1 MKLSEETDQLLR
13 CLMHILGRAS
23 MPIKTVY
30 DLVGRGDKQIQAF
43 NLCDGSLSQ
52 SEVSKK
58 AKIDQGQLSRTFT
71 RWVENGIAFWIGEG
85 KEARLLHIYPLPS
98 NTKLKSNKP
107 KRSKKR

>member
-1 MKLSEETDQLLR
+1 MKASEHSDELLR
-13 CLMHILGRAS
+13 CLVHIIGRAS
-23 MPIKTVY
+23 MPIETVY

-58 AKIDQGQLSRTFT
+58 TKIDQGQLSRTFT

-85 KEARLLHIYPLPS
+85 KDARLMHIYPLPS
-98 NTKLKSNKP
+98 TTKP
-107 KRSKKR
+107 KSKKPKKR

>member
-1 MKLSEETDQLLR
+1 MKAIEFSEELLR
-13 CLMHILGRAS
+13 CLVHIIGRAY
-23 MPIKTVY
+23 MPIETVY
-30 DLVGRGDKQIQAF
+30 ELVGRGDKQIQAF

-58 AKIDQGQLSRTFT
+58 AEIDQGQLSRTFT

-85 KEARLLHIYPLPS
+85 KDARLLHIYPLPS
-98 NTKLKSNKP
+98 NSKPKSNKS